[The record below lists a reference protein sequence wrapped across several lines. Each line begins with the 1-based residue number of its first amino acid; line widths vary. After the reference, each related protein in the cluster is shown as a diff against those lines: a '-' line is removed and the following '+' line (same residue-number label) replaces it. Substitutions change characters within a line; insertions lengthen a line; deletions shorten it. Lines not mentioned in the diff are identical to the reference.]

1 MIPMLV
7 SCLSMLRLRFAQ
19 NYTELTSRRTGGLDG
34 RRAQI
39 TPRKSLWALAAICF
53 APVLLPAITYSAEPV
68 LKILFLGDN
77 GLHKPAERLRPFAP
91 AMMNR
96 GIQIVYTEDL
106 GAITVENLKRY
117 DAVLIYANIETIP
130 SGPEQA
136 LLDYVA
142 QGGGLVAL
150 HSASASFRNS
160 DRLLALIG
168 AQFQRHGPIAPFRTR
183 LANPT
188 SPITQGFSGFEST
201 DEPYEHVKHNE
212 QNRTIL
218 EVRES
223 EPYTWTRT
231 EGKGRVFYTA
241 WGHDERTWTT
251 PGFQDLV
258 ERGIRF
264 AAGQKLPDAVAARPK
279 MPALEL
285 VDVKGV
291 PYYPPGQRSQGEGAW
306 PKMQKPLSAAESM
319 QRIVVPGGFEVKL
332 VASEPDIKKPIWMT
346 WDERGRLWIAESLDY
361 PNRVRPLS
369 EPGRDRIVICE
380 DTNADGRMDKF
391 TVFAEGLNI
400 PTSFTFSN
408 GGIILH
414 QAPDTIF
421 LKDTD
426 GDNRADLREVLLT
439 GWGRRDTH
447 AGPNNLEYGFD
458 NWIYGMVGYS
468 AFKGTVGGREHSFSQ
483 GFVRF
488 RPDGS
493 ALEYLRGTNNNTWGL
508 GFSEDGLVLG
518 STANNNPSVYLP
530 FANRYYPLGGL
541 EPRTLGGIAAS
552 SRFLPMTDRVRQVD
566 VHWGYTA
573 AAGHAV
579 YTARSFPKEYW
590 NRVAFVTEPTGHLVG
605 QFNLERNVA
614 NVRSANPTNL
624 IASDDEWFAP
634 IVAEVGPDGAVWIID
649 WYNYIVQHNPTP
661 RGFNTGPGNAYEN
674 PLRDQDYGR
683 IYRVVAKDGKPSVQ
697 PKLPGATPAELVA
710 VLKNDNLFWRRHAQR
725 LLVERGRKD
734 VVPSLVELVRDA
746 STDAIGLNVGA
757 IHALW
762 TLHGLHAL
770 DSQAAAIGA
779 AREALRHASPGVRR
793 TAATVLPRSIENGN
807 AILNAGLLEDAD
819 GQVRLAALLA
829 LADTPELSDAGA
841 AIRTALSK
849 PNTVA
854 DRWTVDAAKIAG
866 TVHQKSF
873 LEGVTPAEIAA
884 AREVDANA
892 RRNLIAGGSFED
904 VPAGATLPAGW
915 SLTNLRGSVDASIV
929 DGGRNASRALKLASK
944 GGEVSGDLVIKV
956 PVQKNHRYELTG
968 WIKTENINTTNTALG
983 AVFSILQLQ
992 APGQRFTTGGI
1003 RGSRNFVLQRVAFE
1017 SGPCEEVSVAC
1028 ILGGA
1033 GTAEGVAYFD
1043 DLSLIDLGLVDE
1055 TISEPFKH
1063 VLAHVANYA
1072 RGSTAMATS
1081 TPPPDPRAVVLEL
1094 GVVPDVMKYDRT
1106 ELTIRAGQRARLVF
1120 KNSDHMQ
1127 HNVIIVRPGTVDA
1140 VGALADQM
1148 MTDPQAIAKNF
1159 VPTSGDVLFSTPL
1172 VNPTESFE
1180 LRFTA
1185 PAQPGRYPFVCTF
1198 PGHWRIMQGALIVT
1212 P

>member
-1 MIPMLV
+1 MTFMLDFF
-7 SCLSMLRLRFAQ
+7 LSRFRDRCARGASGCSASVKPVHGRCALPLWILAVVFAGIGAAPAFAQ
-19 NYTELTSRRTGGLDG
+19 
-34 RRAQI
+34 
-39 TPRKSLWALAAICF
+39 
-53 APVLLPAITYSAEPV
+53 PV
-68 LKILFLGDN
+68 LKVLFLGDN

-91 AMMNR
+91 VMMNR

-106 GAITVENLKRY
+106 GALRLENLKRY
-117 DAVLIYANIETIP
+117 DAVMIYGNIETISP
-130 SGPEQA
+130 GSEQA

-160 DRLLALIG
+160 DRLIALIG
-168 AQFQRHGPIAPFRTR
+168 AQFQRHGPIAAFRTR
-183 LANPT
+183 LIAPTNPV
-188 SPITQGFSGFEST
+188 TQGFSGFEST
-201 DEPYEHVKHNE
+201 DEPYEHTKHNE

-251 PGFQDLV
+251 SGFQDLV

-264 AAGQKLPDAVAARPK
+264 AAGQKLPDALAARPK

-285 VDVKGV
+285 VDIKGV

-319 QRIVVPGGFEVKL
+319 QRVVVPGGFDLKL
-332 VASEPDIKKPIWMT
+332 VASEPQIKKPIWMT

-361 PNRVRPLS
+361 PNRVRPPT

-380 DTNADGRMDKF
+380 DTNGDGRMDKF
-391 TVFAEGLNI
+391 TVFADGLNI
-400 PTSFTFSN
+400 PTSFTFAN
-408 GGIILH
+408 GGILLH

-426 GDNRADLREVLLT
+426 GDDRADLREVVLT

-468 AFKGTVGGREHSFSQ
+468 AFKGTVGGREHAFSQ

-488 RPDGS
+488 RSDGS
-493 ALEYLRGTNNNTWGL
+493 ALEYLRATNNNTWGL
-508 GFSEDGLVLG
+508 GFSEDGLVFG

-541 EPRTLGGIAAS
+541 EPRTLGGLAAT
-552 SRFLPMTDRVRQVD
+552 SRFLPLTDRVRQVD

-579 YTARSFPKEYW
+579 YTARAYPKEYW
-590 NRVAFVTEPTGHLVG
+590 NRIAFVAEPTGHLVG

-614 NVRSANPTNL
+614 NVRSVNPTNL

-634 IVAEVGPDGAVWIID
+634 IIAEVGPDGAVWVVD

-661 RGFNTGPGNAYEN
+661 RGFNTGRGNAYEN

-683 IYRVVAKDGKPSVQ
+683 IYRVVWKDAKPAVQ
-697 PKLPGATPAELVA
+697 PKLTGATPSQLVA
-710 VLKNDNLFWRRHAQR
+710 ALQNDNLLWRRHAQR

-734 VVPSLVELVRDA
+734 VVPALLELIRNPGADE
-746 STDAIGLNVGA
+746 IGLNVGA

-762 TLHGLHAL
+762 TLQGLQAL
-770 DSQAAAIGA
+770 DSNAAATGV

-793 TAATVLPRSIENGN
+793 TAATVLPRSVENGA
-807 AILNAGLLEDAD
+807 AIIKAGLLDDTD

-829 LADTPELSDAGA
+829 LAETPDLVEAGA

-849 PNTVA
+849 PNIVA

-866 TVHQKSF
+866 AVHQKSF
-873 LEGVTPAEIAA
+873 LEGVSPADIAA
-884 AREVDANA
+884 ARDVDANA
-892 RRNLIAGGSFED
+892 RRNLIVDGSFNSA
-904 VPAGATLPAGW
+904 PAGNAVPSGW
-915 SLTNLRGSVDASIV
+915 SFTNLRGNVEASIV
-929 DGGRNASRALKLASK
+929 NGGRNGGRALKLASV
-944 GGEVSGDLVIKV
+944 GGEVSGDLIVRV

-968 WIKTENINTTNTALG
+968 WIKTENVNTTNTALG
-983 AVFSILQLQ
+983 GVLSVLQLQ
-992 APGQRFTTGGI
+992 APAQRFTTGGI
-1003 RGSRNFVLQRVAFE
+1003 RGSRNWTLQRVAFE
-1017 SGPCEEVSVAC
+1017 SGPCEEISVAC

-1033 GTAEGVAYFD
+1033 GTAEGIAYFD
-1043 DLSLIDLGLVDE
+1043 DLSLIDLGLLDE

-1072 RGSTAMATS
+1072 RGSNAALATM
-1081 TPPPDPRAVVLEL
+1081 PPPEAGAITLEL

-1120 KNSDHMQ
+1120 KNTDHMQ
-1127 HNVIIVRPGTVDA
+1127 HNVIILRPGTIEA

-1148 MTDPQAIAKNF
+1148 LTDPQAMAKNF

-1172 VNPTESFE
+1172 VNPGETFE

-1185 PAQPGRYPFVCTF
+1185 PSAPGRYPFVCTF
-1198 PGHWRIMQGALIVT
+1198 PGHWRIMQGVLVVA